1 VPWSALAALGRLCAP
16 PPPPPPPPTP
26 CSPPPARPRP
36 QAADVDTGLLQDA
49 ARREAM
55 EAAKVAADGGASA
68 RR

>member
-1 VPWSALAALGRLCAP
+1 M
-16 PPPPPPPPTP
+16 PTP
-26 CSPPPARPRP
+26 PEADQSPRP